1 MRRWLFPFILLWP
14 GLAFA
19 QTDDRSY
26 LTAFLE
32 DNLSD
37 IGRTVTIT
45 GFTGALS
52 SQAAL
57 QSMTIADAD
66 GVWLTLNGVVLDWNR
81 AALFSGQLSVNALT
95 AEEIIIARAP
105 VSDPTGLPSPEA
117 TGFSLPDL
125 PVSVDIGR
133 IVATKIVLEP
143 PVMGSR
149 VEGTFEASM
158 ALAGGEGRANLTLD
172 RTDDGPDGNL
182 TLTAS
187 YSNASRQLVL
197 DLDAAE
203 AAGGI
208 ASKLLGLPG
217 EPSVSFTIKGSG
229 PVDDFSADIG
239 LKTDAIERLAGTVVL
254 GGTEDG
260 ATQFSA
266 KLGGDLAPLFRPEYA
281 AFFGSDMALQAAG
294 ARSADGRVQLSNL
307 ALKTRVLALTGN
319 LAIAADGLPQKFS
332 LNAILASPDGA
343 PVLLPFAGDQK
354 TRLSHASLDLIFD
367 AAQSDEWGV
376 TGVIDGFDRP
386 DLKIAR
392 LSLDGSGKISRS
404 TTGTLFKFSTQ
415 FGAAGLLPSDPAL
428 ALAIGPDV
436 TGAANGSWQEGSGNL
451 ALSTFDLVGSGVALN
466 AKGKIEGLST
476 GLKVTGS
483 AKAQIADLG
492 RLSALTGRPLAGA
505 GTTELA
511 GTASILGGMFD
522 LTGAI
527 NGTDLRLGQT
537 EIDTLLKGPS
547 RIEASVAR
555 TQAGTDLRS
564 LVVTAATLKATAMGK
579 IATAGSDLAANLA
592 FSDLSAMGSQY
603 RGSLT
608 ATASLTGT
616 LQAGKIN
623 VTGTGNGLGIGQA
636 EADKLLRG
644 QSTVSAALNL
654 VDGAVTLTNV
664 SIRNQQVTVDAN
676 AENGAGSQ
684 IDLTA
689 KLANLGLLL
698 PEFPG
703 AVTVSGIAIDE
714 KQGFRLNVKVQ
725 GPGQIN
731 AAVAGLVAKNGT
743 ADLAIKGTGQAA
755 LANAFIDPRA
765 VSGALGFDLRLN
777 GPIRPSSLTG
787 QVSLSAGRVS
797 SPDLPFSLQNAS
809 LAATLSGGQAQ
820 ITGQADVSTGGRA
833 TISGNFGLAAPNTA
847 KLALGL
853 RDVVLRD
860 PQLYETRASGNL
872 TINRPLTGGAV
883 IAGQVTLRDTEL
895 QIPSSGLGGAEAIPD
910 LRHTREPEPVR
921 ATRARAGL
929 LGGAGDGS
937 GRVDL
942 RAYGLDLAISAP
954 NRVFLRGRGLDAELG
969 GTLRLRGTTAAV
981 VPDGGLNL
989 IRGRL
994 DILGKRLV
1002 LSEAQLRLEGDFV
1015 PFIRIAASTQSDGV
1029 TSSVLIEGRAND
1041 PIVSFTSSPQLPQEE
1056 VLSRLLFGR
1065 GLETLSA
1072 FQAAQLAG
1080 AVASLAGKGGEGIVA
1095 KLRKGFGLDDLDV
1108 RTTNDGT
1115 ASLRA
1120 GKYISRNVYSE
1131 IEVDQDGKSQIQ
1143 LNLDVTDSVTLRGRA
1158 SSDGT
1163 TGIGIVLEKDY

>member
-217 EPSVSFTIKGSG
+217 EPSVSLTIKGSG

-436 TGAANGSWQEGSGNL
+436 TGAASGSWQEGSGNL

-511 GTASILGGMFD
+511 GTVSILGGIFD
-522 LTGAI
+522 LTGVI
-527 NGTDLRLGQT
+527 NGTDLRIGHT
-537 EIDTLLKGPS
+537 EVDTLLKGPS

-564 LVVTAATLKATAMGK
+564 LVVTAATLKATVMGK

-820 ITGQADVSTGGRA
+820 ITGQADVSTGGGA

-847 KLALGL
+847 NLALGL